1 MLIKARRIAAGIT
14 ENSEL
19 HNMDPGS
26 RLRSSA
32 STVNACK
39 SWPISKDFPHYR
51 IYKFK
56 SYLKALENIENSFNL
71 LISK

>member
-1 MLIKARRIAAGIT
+1 MLIKARRIASGIT

-32 STVNACK
+32 STVNARK
-39 SWPISKDFPHYR
+39 FDPFLKTSHTTEFTNSK
-51 IYKFK
+51 I
-56 SYLKALENIENSFNL
+56 I
-71 LISK
+71 

>member
-1 MLIKARRIAAGIT
+1 MLIKARRIASGIT

-32 STVNACK
+32 STVNARK
-39 SWPISKDFPHYR
+39 FDLFLKTSHTTEFKNSK
-51 IYKFK
+51 I
-56 SYLKALENIENSFNL
+56 I
-71 LISK
+71 